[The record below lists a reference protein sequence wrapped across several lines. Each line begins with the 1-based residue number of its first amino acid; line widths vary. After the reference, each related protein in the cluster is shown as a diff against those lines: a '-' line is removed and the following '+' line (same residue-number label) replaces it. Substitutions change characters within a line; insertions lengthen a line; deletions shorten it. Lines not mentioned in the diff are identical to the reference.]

1 MFTHHQNIVAAVLG
15 GCIRGAVAV
24 ATGLVDG
31 DLVGLLAL
39 DGDLADLLAL
49 DGDLEGDL

>member
-1 MFTHHQNIVAAVLG
+1 M
-15 GCIRGAVAV
+15 
-24 ATGLVDG
+24 ATRLVDG

-49 DGDLEGDL
+49 EGDLEGDL